1 MTAKKASVADET
13 EKIAK
18 SDESETVNSTEKE
31 EDSWPGRFD
40 RLARLAK
47 KRPPGNKSHW
57 SGKVGAVLLAMLVV
71 ASLAV
76 VAGLYWFQY
85 RYDRDTDAAAA
96 KAAITAASDGTVAI
110 LSYSPDTLDHDFDT
124 ARSHL
129 TGDFLSYY
137 DNFTK
142 QIVAPA
148 AKQKAVKTTAVV
160 LRGALTEFHPESAVV
175 LLFINQST
183 QSKDKPEPTM
193 TSSSVIVTM
202 TKADGKWLI
211 SQFNPA

>member
-1 MTAKKASVADET
+1 MTSEEATITDDKEQSAEAAQTDDVRFGRLRRFKGWV
-13 EKIAK
+13 K
-18 SDESETVNSTEKE
+18 SWSART
-31 EDSWPGRFD
+31 PG
-40 RLARLAK
+40 K
-47 KRPPGNKSHW
+47 W
-57 SGKVGAVLLAMLVV
+57 SGKVGIAVLTLLVV
-71 ASLAV
+71 TSLSV
-76 VAGLYWFQY
+76 LAGLYWFSY
-85 RYDRDTDAAAA
+85 RPDRAVDAEAA
-96 KAAITAASDGTVAI
+96 KSAITAASDGTIAI
-110 LSYSPDTLDHDFDT
+110 LSYSPDTLDRDFST

-137 DNFTK
+137 DQFTQ

-160 LRGALTEFHPESAVV
+160 LRAALTEFHPDSAIV

-183 QSKDKPEPTM
+183 QSRDRPEPST
-193 TSSSVIVTM
+193 TSSSVLVTL